1 MELKKKPCHGNGLAK
16 GYGCGKESYKRK
28 YGICDECLYSWYT
41 TNEVGKIMFE
51 RLKIKNKKKSDNA
64 FKSDL
69 RQKLKTL
76 SEYEAEA
83 KKVFQKYIRMR
94 DEEQNCISCGTNNA
108 KSWHGSHFYSANL
121 YSGLIFDERNV
132 HKSCDYCNVFLHGN
146 LLEYRKG
153 LLERYGSLFVE
164 KLEADSV
171 NKRVYKYTKDEL
183 IEIKNK
189 YETKIKELNGNK

>member
-1 MELKKKPCHGNGLAK
+1 MEAKK
-16 GYGCGKESYKRK
+16 
-28 YGICDECLYSWYT
+28 GICDGINKAKGFEGCKKETYDREHGLCPSCRYSFYT
-41 TNEVGKIMFE
+41 KDERGKIIFAK
-51 RLKIKNKKKSDNA
+51 RKIQVINKREKA

-76 SEYEAEA
+76 SDYEAEA
-83 KKVFQKYIRMR
+83 KKSFQKWVRLR
-94 DEEQNCISCGTNNA
+94 DEALSCISCGTDKA

-153 LLERYGSLFVE
+153 LIARYGLEYVE
-164 KLEADSV
+164 QLESIS
-171 NKRVYKYTKDEL
+171 NESRVYKYTKEEL
-183 IEIKNK
+183 IQIKKK
-189 YETKIKELNGNK
+189 YDDKIKSLI